1 MLVKNLADI
10 GLIRDSVEVAMMF
23 SVMIGGIVLTYLIQ
37 RWANLSSGEDRR
49 RIERAFESDTGDRP
63 CRFVVPVDRPE

>member
-23 SVMIGGIVLTYLIQ
+23 SLMIGGILITYLIQ
-37 RWANLSSGEDRR
+37 RWADLSSG
-49 RIERAFESDTGDRP
+49 GD
-63 CRFVVPVDRPE
+63 